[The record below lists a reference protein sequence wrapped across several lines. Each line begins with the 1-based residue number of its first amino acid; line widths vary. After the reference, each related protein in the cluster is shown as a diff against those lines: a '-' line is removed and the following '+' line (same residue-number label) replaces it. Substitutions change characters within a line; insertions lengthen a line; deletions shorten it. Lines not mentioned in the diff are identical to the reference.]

1 MLMGVGWMEGW
12 MDGWVKRKYDS
23 MCWMGW
29 MNRWMEEWLAWMD
42 E

>member
-1 MLMGVGWMEGW
+1 MGVGWMEGW